1 MEVTSSELVRTQPHR
16 SDRVRSLGFHIFALR
31 MLLHSVGGGYLRD
44 FLYGVVRDN
53 LCGVIIIIIII
64 IFIII
69 IIIIIII
76 FFFYG
81 QQARSLK
88 ALRHYN

>member
-31 MLLHSVGGGYLRD
+31 ILLHSVGGLSPGFSVR
-44 FLYGVVRDN
+44 VVRDN

-64 IFIII
+64 
-69 IIIIIII
+69 
-76 FFFYG
+76 FFYI
-81 QQARSLK
+81 
-88 ALRHYN
+88 YYYYYYY